1 MKSFRFKYSQLVW
14 VLLLLVFIILLAG
27 VCWNVYTLIANWGVS
42 TTKTV
47 TNFITLALT
56 LFLLVFAISIMAFGK
71 YTIKDGH
78 VVVHFGFFKT
88 KTPVSEIVQFTHFK
102 KSDKLVAY
110 FKDAKYS
117 VIVISKDSYQDFVL
131 AVRELNPSI
140 IYDNRIE
147 GED

>member
-14 VLLLLVFIILLAG
+14 VLLLLVMVILIAG
-27 VCWNVYTLIANWGVS
+27 VCWNAYTLISNWGTS

-56 LFLLVFAISIMAFGK
+56 VFLLIFAISIMVFGK

-78 VVVHFGFFKT
+78 VFVHFGFFKT

-110 FKDAKYS
+110 FKDEKYS
-117 VIVISKDSYQDFVL
+117 VIVISKDCYQDFVL
-131 AVRELNPSI
+131 AVREFNPSI
-140 IYDNRIE
+140 IYNNRID